1 MPFECWFLRWMRHY
15 TKSRFGDWFM
25 PRATRLGDYG
35 AVWIALA
42 LGMLFFRRTRRP
54 AVQLLVTLA
63 IESLLCNTFLK
74 PFVGRPRPFELS
86 SKVRPLIAPPQGRPF
101 PSGHTASSVA
111 AAASLCL
118 SRCPLWKG
126 ALPLALLIAWAP
138 PVRMRPLRDGHP
150 RRRRRG
156 PPLRPRGTGAHEKN
170 RPLTALPL
178 PALRRDFFTPPENRH
193 DEKPVEIRLTGAT
206 MSK

>member
-42 LGMLFFRRTRRP
+42 LGMLFFRRTRRA

-63 IESLLCNTFLK
+63 AESLLCNTFLK
-74 PFVGRPRPFELS
+74 PFIGRPRPFELP
-86 SKVRPLIAPPQGRPF
+86 SKVRPLIAPPQDRSF

-111 AAASLCL
+111 AAASLYL

-126 ALPLALLIAWAP
+126 ALPLALLIAWS
-138 PVRMRPLRDGHP
+138 RMYVCVHFVTDILGGAAAGLLSARAGQLLMRFLIRDG
-150 RRRRRG
+150 
-156 PPLRPRGTGAHEKN
+156 KN
-170 RPLTALPL
+170 
-178 PALRRDFFTPPENRH
+178 N
-193 DEKPVEIRLTGAT
+193 
-206 MSK
+206 

>member
-42 LGMLFFRRTRRP
+42 LGMLFFRRTRRA

-63 IESLLCNTFLK
+63 AESLLCNTFLK
-74 PFVGRPRPFELS
+74 PFIGRPRPFELS
-86 SKVRPLIAPPQGRPF
+86 SKVRPLIAPPQDRSF

-111 AAASLCL
+111 AAASLYL

-126 ALPLALLIAWAP
+126 ALPLALLIAWS
-138 PVRMRPLRDGHP
+138 RMYVCVHFVTDILGGAAAGLLSARVGQLLMRCLIRDG
-150 RRRRRG
+150 
-156 PPLRPRGTGAHEKN
+156 KN
-170 RPLTALPL
+170 
-178 PALRRDFFTPPENRH
+178 N
-193 DEKPVEIRLTGAT
+193 
-206 MSK
+206 

>member
-1 MPFECWFLRWMRHY
+1 MPFECRFLRWMRHY

-86 SKVRPLIAPPQGRPF
+86 SKVRPLIAPPQDRSF

-126 ALPLALLIAWAP
+126 ALPLALLIAWSRLYVCVHFATDILGGAAAGLLSARAGQVLMKKI
-138 PVRMRPLRDGHP
+138 VR
-150 RRRRRG
+150 
-156 PPLRPRGTGAHEKN
+156 
-170 RPLTALPL
+170 
-178 PALRRDFFTPPENRH
+178 
-193 DEKPVEIRLTGAT
+193 
-206 MSK
+206 